1 MSSSKN
7 QAKISIPAHSVR
19 GSEQKSE
26 KIMEVL
32 NLHSIYLLI
41 TDKPD
46 LEMLGISEPS
56 LEILGTRSNPARSD
70 NAKKMH

>member
-1 MSSSKN
+1 
-7 QAKISIPAHSVR
+7 
-19 GSEQKSE
+19 
-26 KIMEVL
+26 MEVL

-56 LEILGTRSNPARSD
+56 LAILGTRSNPARSD
-70 NAKKMH
+70 DAKKMH